1 MRATVFWPFFSLC
14 FLRPST
20 FHNFPSFEHFLSFL
34 LFGEYLRKNC
44 YELTISRPLSQVPSI
59 GQHSKDVWSG
69 VSFLLSFYVVFRS
82 HHTSQSC
89 KCILWQLARVP
100 SILQDGLFPSHCIV
114 DISALNQNRSLVYN
128 SRCQGVGGA
137 IYFFRGKHNKPI
149 NSSTVA

>member
-1 MRATVFWPFFSLC
+1 MKALMGICKEEFCGFKKKKNNSNCFNLVCFKSPYSNESDSFLAFFILC

-69 VSFLLSFYVVFRS
+69 VSFLLSFYVVFAAIILHS
-82 HHTSQSC
+82 HANAFYGS
-89 KCILWQLARVP
+89 
-100 SILQDGLFPSHCIV
+100 
-114 DISALNQNRSLVYN
+114 
-128 SRCQGVGGA
+128 
-137 IYFFRGKHNKPI
+137 
-149 NSSTVA
+149 